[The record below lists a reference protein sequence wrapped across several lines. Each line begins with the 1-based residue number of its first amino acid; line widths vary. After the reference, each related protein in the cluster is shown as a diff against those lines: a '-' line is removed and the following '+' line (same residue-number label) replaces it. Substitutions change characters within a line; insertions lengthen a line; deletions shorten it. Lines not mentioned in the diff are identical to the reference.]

1 VPEHDAGA
9 TNGAKAQR
17 LRIRFGRGPEAAAVG
32 HLDMTRIWVE
42 ALGSA
47 GVVLSYSQG
56 SRPQPRV
63 TMAAGLPMG
72 VTSEGEL
79 LDAITAEVV
88 ETAALSVRLEPELP
102 EGLTVLGVSEVGMG
116 LPSLPSAVR
125 WADYEVDI
133 DANGENVPKAVA
145 DLLAADT
152 LPWVDRRGEKTRR
165 YDLRP
170 LVGDVMVME
179 PCTDT
184 VRLTMR
190 LRCGPDGV
198 GRADQ
203 VAKALGLPD
212 PVRVHRR
219 RLLLADESR
228 ARVAWRRRGRYL

>member
-1 VPEHDAGA
+1 MPEHAAAA
-9 TNGAKAQR
+9 TSGRKAQR
-17 LRIRFGRGPEAAAVG
+17 LRIRFGRELEAAAVG

-63 TMAAGLPMG
+63 TMAAGLPRG

-88 ETAALSVRLEPELP
+88 ETAALSGRLGAELP
-102 EGLTVLGVSEVGMG
+102 EGLTVLEVSEVGMG

-125 WADYEVDI
+125 WADYDVDI
-133 DANGENVPKAVA
+133 DANGEDVAEAVA
-145 DLLAADT
+145 DFLAAEAI
-152 LPWVDRRGEKTRR
+152 PWVDERGEKTRR
-165 YDLRP
+165 YDLRL
-170 LVGDVMVME
+170 LVGEVMVVE
-179 PCTDT
+179 LCTDT
-184 VRLTMR
+184 VRLAMR
-190 LRCGPDGV
+190 LCCGPAGV

-228 ARVAWRRRGRYL
+228 ARAAWRRRGRYL

>member
-1 VPEHDAGA
+1 MPEHAAAA
-9 TNGAKAQR
+9 TSGRKAQR
-17 LRIRFGRGPEAAAVG
+17 LRIRFGRELEAAAVG

-63 TMAAGLPMG
+63 TMAAGLPRG

-88 ETAALSVRLEPELP
+88 ETAALSRRLGAELP
-102 EGLTVLGVSEVGMG
+102 EGLTVLEVSEVGMG

-125 WADYEVDI
+125 WADYDVDI
-133 DANGENVPKAVA
+133 DANGDDVAKAVA
-145 DLLAADT
+145 DFLAAEAF
-152 LPWVDRRGEKTRR
+152 PWVDERGEKTRR
-165 YDLRP
+165 YDLRL
-170 LVGDVMVME
+170 LVGEVMVVE
-179 PCTDT
+179 LCTDT
-184 VRLTMR
+184 VRLAMR
-190 LRCGPDGV
+190 LCCGPAGV

-228 ARVAWRRRGRYL
+228 ARAAWRRRGRYL

>member
-1 VPEHDAGA
+1 VAESDAA
-9 TNGAKAQR
+9 AANGTKAQR
-17 LRIRFGRGPEAAAVG
+17 LRIKFGRGSEAAVVG

-42 ALGSA
+42 ALGRA

-56 SRPQPRV
+56 NRPQPRV

-79 LDAITAEVV
+79 LDVITAEVV
-88 ETAALSVRLEPELP
+88 EPAALSGRIGPELP
-102 EGLTVLGVSEVGMG
+102 EGITILDVLEVGMG

-125 WADYEVDI
+125 WADYDVDI
-133 DANGENVPKAVA
+133 AANGQDASKAVA
-145 DLLAADT
+145 GLLATEALQWEDK
-152 LPWVDRRGEKTRR
+152 RGEKTRR

-170 LVGDVMVME
+170 LVGDL
-179 PCTDT
+179 T
-184 VRLTMR
+184 VKDDHTGTIRLVMR
-190 LRCGPDGV
+190 LRCGPEGV

-219 RLLLADESR
+219 RLVLADESR

>member
-1 VPEHDAGA
+1 MPELDAGA
-9 TNGAKAQR
+9 TSGTKAQR

-63 TMAAGLPMG
+63 IIAAGLPMG

-88 ETAALSVRLEPELP
+88 EPAALSGRLGPELP

-125 WADYEVDI
+125 WADYDVDI
-133 DANGENVPKAVA
+133 DANGEDVPKAVA
-145 DLLAADT
+145 DLLAADA
-152 LPWVDRRGEKTRR
+152 LPWEDRRGEKTRR

-170 LVGDVMVME
+170 LVGDVTVLA

-184 VRLTMR
+184 VRLAMR

-228 ARVAWRRRGRYL
+228 ARLAWRRRGRYL

>member
-1 VPEHDAGA
+1 MPKHDAGA
-9 TNGAKAQR
+9 ANSTKAQR
-17 LRIRFGRGPEAAAVG
+17 VRIRFGRGTEAAAVG
-32 HLDMTRIWVE
+32 HLDMTRLWVE

-88 ETAALSVRLEPELP
+88 QPAALFGRLEHELP
-102 EGLTVLGVSEVGMG
+102 DGLIVLGVSEVGMG

-125 WADYEVDI
+125 WADYDVDI
-133 DANGENVPKAVA
+133 DANGQEVPKAVA
-145 DLLAADT
+145 DLLAAKV

-165 YDLRP
+165 YDLRV
-170 LVGDVMVME
+170 LVGDVTVVE
-179 PCTDT
+179 PCGDT
-184 VRLTMR
+184 VRLAMR

-212 PVRVHRR
+212 PVHVHRR

>member
-1 VPEHDAGA
+1 MREHEVGA
-9 TNGAKAQR
+9 SGTKAQR

-42 ALGSA
+42 ALMRA
-47 GVVLSYSQG
+47 GVALSYSQG

-63 TMAAGLPMG
+63 TIAAGLPMG

-88 ETAALSVRLEPELP
+88 EPAALGERIQAELP

-116 LPSLPSAVR
+116 LPSLPSAIR
-125 WADYEVDI
+125 WADYYVDI
-133 DANGENVPKAVA
+133 GANGEDIPKAIA
-145 DLLAADT
+145 ALLAADSF
-152 LPWVDRRGEKTRR
+152 PWVDRRGEKTRN

-170 LVGDVMVME
+170 LVGDVIVEE
-179 PCTDT
+179 PGTDT
-184 VRLTMR
+184 VRLAMR
-190 LRCGPDGV
+190 LRCGSDGV

-203 VAKALGLPD
+203 VTKALGLPE
-212 PVRVHRR
+212 PIRVHRR

-228 ARVAWRRRGRYL
+228 ARAAWRRKGRYL

>member
-1 VPEHDAGA
+1 MPDLEAG
-9 TNGAKAQR
+9 TKAQR
-17 LRIRFGRGPEAAAVG
+17 LRIRFGRGAEAAAVG

-42 ALGSA
+42 ALASA

-56 SRPQPRV
+56 NRPQPRV
-63 TMAAGLPMG
+63 TMAAGLPIG

-79 LDAITAEVV
+79 LDAITAQVV
-88 ETAALSVRLEPELP
+88 DPAALSGRLEPQLP
-102 EGLTVLGVSEVGMG
+102 EGLTLLGVSEVGMG

-125 WADYEVDI
+125 WADYDVDI
-133 DANGENVPKAVA
+133 DVNGEDVPRAVA
-145 DLLAADT
+145 DLLAAEA
-152 LPWVDRRGEKTRR
+152 LPWVDKRGEKTRR

-170 LVGDVMVME
+170 LVGDVAVVE
-179 PCTDT
+179 PRTDI

-228 ARVAWRRRGRYL
+228 ARVAWRKTGRYL